1 MDKQAS
7 KKGNII
13 GFAVGAIAFA
23 LTYYGVQQIFKPDM
37 EKELKKVAVEI
48 NKQSPIQVDQLTR
61 LDSASSKG
69 KTNLIYYYT
78 LLETERSEVNFDTVN
93 KYIRSGIIE
102 SLKINPDV
110 KVFRDN
116 NITLDYNYFDRNG
129 EFVTEISVTP
139 EMYN

>member
-1 MDKQAS
+1 MS
-7 KKGNII
+7 KKGNIL

>member
-1 MDKQAS
+1 MSKEGT
-7 KKGNII
+7 KKGNIL

-23 LTYYGVQQIFKPDM
+23 LAFYGVQQLFKPDM

-48 NKQSPIQVDQLTR
+48 NKQSPIQVDHLTR

-102 SLKINPDV
+102 NLKINPDV
-110 KVFRDN
+110 QVFRDN
-116 NITLDYNYFDRNG
+116 NVTLDYNYFDRNG

-139 EMYN
+139 DLYK